1 MMVFSSDVI
10 LSSRSFEIV
19 FSLVIISSISSSL
32 KVETASKLDTE
43 VFKSSFS
50 SFKVLIFFLSFRSS
64 CNILFDAFSDAISL
78 FSISISDIINSNTM
92 VKPNSVFFIT
102 TPLFFFII
110 WLCLDG
116 LSLVFLYQMD
126 VERLRL

>member
-1 MMVFSSDVI
+1 MVFSSDVI

-92 VKPNSVFFIT
+92 VKPSSVFFIT

-110 WLCLDG
+110 
-116 LSLVFLYQMD
+116 
-126 VERLRL
+126 

>member
-1 MMVFSSDVI
+1 MVFSSDVI
-10 LSSRSFEIV
+10 LSSRSLEII

-32 KVETASKLDTE
+32 KAETASKFDTE
-43 VFKSSFS
+43 VFKVSFS

-64 CNILFDAFSDAISL
+64 SSLVLDAFRATISL

-92 VKPNSVFFIT
+92 VKPSSVFFIT

-110 WLCLDG
+110 
-116 LSLVFLYQMD
+116 
-126 VERLRL
+126 